1 MKLIKPAAILLVL
14 VILASLVAGGRLSPG
29 ILGTWVA
36 ALLTL
41 AIFSFLYKD
50 NRIYKL
56 AEHLFI
62 GVSAGY
68 SVSLEYWNV
77 FRPNLW
83 DPLVRGLHHVTMAHV
98 FSLGGFSV
106 RLPYFPGMLL
116 LFPFALGLLL
126 FARFSARLA
135 WLSRWSIA
143 AMVGSYAGLAMI
155 GALQGDLVAQV
166 RANMIPLV
174 AAGSLGGIRASGNA
188 DELVFAFLRLIQNPL
203 IIFGLISTLV
213 YFFFSREHKGS
224 LGVVSRIGVWF
235 LMISFGASFGY
246 TVMSRVSLLIGRLHF
261 LMSDWLRVIP

>member
-1 MKLIKPAAILLVL
+1 MKLLKLALIVIVL
-14 VILASLVAGGRLSPG
+14 AVLASAVASGHMSPRT
-29 ILGTWVA
+29 LGTWVA
-36 ALLTL
+36 ALLTIS
-41 AIFSFLYKD
+41 IFSFLYKD
-50 NRIYKL
+50 NRVYKL

-62 GVSAGY
+62 GISAGY

-83 DPLVRGLHHVTMAHV
+83 DPLVQGLGQATLSDA
-98 FSLGGFSV
+98 FSIGGFSV
-106 RLPYFPGMLL
+106 RLPHFPGMLL
-116 LFPFALGLLL
+116 LFPFALGILL
-126 FARFSARLA
+126 FTRFSSRLA

-155 GALQGDLVAQV
+155 GALQGDLVAQI
-166 RANMIPLV
+166 RANMIPLFAPGSF
-174 AAGSLGGIRASGNA
+174 AALRAGGNPNGF
-188 DELVFAFLRLIQNPL
+188 VFAFLGLLSNPL
-203 IIFGLISTLV
+203 IIFGLVSTLV

-261 LMSDWLRVIP
+261 LLSDWLRVIP

>member
-1 MKLIKPAAILLVL
+1 MKLVKPLAVLLVL
-14 VILASLVAGGRLSPG
+14 VVLALAVATGHLSPRVLG
-29 ILGTWVA
+29 IWVA
-36 ALLTL
+36 ALLTIS
-41 AIFSFLYKD
+41 IFSFLYKD

-83 DPLVRGLHHVTMAHV
+83 NPLIQGLHQARLSH
-98 FSLGGFSV
+98 G
-106 RLPYFPGMLL
+106 LPYFPGMLL
-116 LFPFALGLLL
+116 LFPFALGILL
-126 FARFSARLA
+126 FTRFSTRLT

-155 GALQGDLVAQV
+155 GALQGDLVAQIQ
-166 RANMIPLV
+166 ANMIPFF
-174 AAGSLGGIRASGNA
+174 APGSLAALRAGGTGDAV
-188 DELVFAFLRLIQNPL
+188 VFAFLGVLSNPL
-203 IIFGLISTLV
+203 IIIGLISTLV

-224 LGVVSRIGVWF
+224 LGVVSRVGVWF
-235 LMISFGASFGY
+235 LMVSFGASFGY

-261 LMSDWLRVIP
+261 LLSEWLRVIH

>member
-1 MKLIKPAAILLVL
+1 MRLVKPVLILVVLAALVL
-14 VILASLVAGGRLSPG
+14 AVASGRLSSR
-29 ILGTWVA
+29 ILGIWVA
-36 ALLTL
+36 AMLTIS
-41 AIFSFLYKD
+41 IFSFLYKD

-83 DPLVRGLHHVTMAHV
+83 NPLVEGLHQARLSHV
-98 FSLGGFSV
+98 FSIGGLSV
-106 RLPYFPGMLL
+106 GLPYFPGMLL
-116 LFPFALGLLL
+116 LFPFALGILL
-126 FARFSARLA
+126 FTRFSARLT

-155 GALQGDLVAQV
+155 GALQGDLVAQI
-166 RANMIPLV
+166 RANMIPFFAPGSI
-174 AAGSLGGIRASGNA
+174 AALGAGGSTDAVI
-188 DELVFAFLRLIQNPL
+188 FAFLGVLSNPL

-224 LGVVSRIGVWF
+224 LGAVSRVGVWF

-261 LMSDWLRVIP
+261 LLSDWLQVIR

>member
-1 MKLIKPAAILLVL
+1 MKIFVLLVL
-14 VILASLVAGGRLSPG
+14 IALGFGITAVATGHVSGAAF
-29 ILGTWVA
+29 GTWVA

-50 NRIYKL
+50 NPVYKL

-68 SVSLEYWNV
+68 FVSLEYWNV

-83 DPLVRGLHHVTMAHV
+83 NPLVEGMRHASLTTV
-98 FSLGGFSV
+98 SLGGLDL

-116 LFPFALGLLL
+116 LVPFALGLLL
-126 FARFSARLA
+126 YTRFSARFT

-155 GALQGDLVAQV
+155 GALQGDLVAQI
-166 RANMIPLV
+166 RANMIPLFAPGSFAALG
-174 AAGSLGGIRASGNA
+174 AAGSA
-188 DELVFAFLRLIQNPL
+188 DQTVFAFLGVLSNPL

-213 YFFFSREHKGS
+213 YFFFSREHTGG
-224 LGVVSRIGVWF
+224 LGVVSKIGIWF

-246 TVMSRVSLLIGRLHF
+246 TVMSRVSLLIGRMHF
-261 LMSDWLRVIP
+261 LLSDWLRVIP

>member
-1 MKLIKPAAILLVL
+1 MRLLRPV
-14 VILASLVAGGRLSPG
+14 VILVAVSAAAVAAATGAVSTGA
-29 ILGTWVA
+29 LGTWVA

-50 NRIYKL
+50 NPVYKL

-68 SVSLEYWNV
+68 FVSLEYWNV

-83 DPLVRGLHHVTMAHV
+83 DRLAEGLGQVTTT
-98 FSLGGFSV
+98 SLFTVGGFSV
-106 RLPYFPGMLL
+106 KVPHFPNMLL
-116 LFPFALGLLL
+116 LVPFALGLLL
-126 FARFSARLA
+126 FTRFWPRIA

-166 RANMIPLV
+166 RANMIPLF
-174 AAGSLGGIRASGNA
+174 APGSLAALGAASGA
-188 DELVFAFLRLIQNPL
+188 DQAVFALLGVLSNPL
-203 IIFGLISTLV
+203 IIFGLLTTIV
-213 YFFFSREHKGS
+213 YFFFSREHTGG
-224 LGVVSRIGVWF
+224 LGVASRIGVWF

-246 TVMSRVSLLIGRLHF
+246 TVMSRVSLLIGRMHF
-261 LMSDWLRVIP
+261 LLSDWLRVIP

>member
-1 MKLIKPAAILLVL
+1 MKLLKPVLILVVLAALVSA
-14 VILASLVAGGRLSPG
+14 VASGHLSSR
-29 ILGTWVA
+29 ILGIWVA
-36 ALLTL
+36 ALLTIS
-41 AIFSFLYKD
+41 IFSFLYKD
-50 NRIYKL
+50 NRVYKL

-83 DPLVRGLHHVTMAHV
+83 NPLVQGLHQARLSHL
-98 FSLGGFSV
+98 FSIGGLSV
-106 RLPYFPGMLL
+106 GLPYFPGMLL
-116 LFPFALGLLL
+116 IFPFALGIML
-126 FARFSARLA
+126 FARFSARLS

-155 GALQGDLVAQV
+155 GALQGDLVAQI
-166 RANMIPLV
+166 RANMIPFFAPGSI
-174 AAGSLGGIRASGNA
+174 AALGAGGGTDAM
-188 DELVFAFLRLIQNPL
+188 VFAFLGVLSNPL

-213 YFFFSREHKGS
+213 YFFFSREHKGG
-224 LGVVSRIGVWF
+224 LGVVSRVGIWF

-261 LMSDWLRVIP
+261 LLSDWLQVIR

>member
-1 MKLIKPAAILLVL
+1 MRVVKPVVVL
-14 VILASLVAGGRLSPG
+14 VVLVALASAVASRRLSPG
-29 ILGTWVA
+29 TLGIWVA

-41 AIFSFLYKD
+41 SIFSFLYKD

-83 DPLVRGLHHVTMAHV
+83 NPLVQGLHQVKLSH
-98 FSLGGFSV
+98 LFSV
-106 RLPYFPGMLL
+106 GTLSVGLPHFPGMLL
-116 LFPFALGLLL
+116 FFPFALGILL
-126 FARFSARLA
+126 FTRFSTRLT

-155 GALQGDLVAQV
+155 GALQGDLVAQI
-166 RANMIPLV
+166 RANMIPLIAPGSI
-174 AAGSLGGIRASGNA
+174 AALRAGGGTDAT
-188 DELVFAFLRLIQNPL
+188 VFALLGVLSNPL

-224 LGVVSRIGVWF
+224 LGVVSRVGVWF
-235 LMISFGASFGY
+235 LMVSFGASFGY

-261 LMSDWLRVIP
+261 LLSDWLRVIH